1 VATILGELRRL
12 LRHRPLVVL
21 GTSPLA
27 TFHARDLRFRS
38 RVWTDL
44 DRFVTTTLPEGI
56 WSTMEDLRHQ
66 ARQPVLVPDSWDAER
81 TLDG

>member
-1 VATILGELRRL
+1 
-12 LRHRPLVVL
+12 
-21 GTSPLA
+21 
-27 TFHARDLRFRS
+27 
-38 RVWTDL
+38 VWTDL

-66 ARQPVLVPDSWDAER
+66 ARQPVLVPESWDAER